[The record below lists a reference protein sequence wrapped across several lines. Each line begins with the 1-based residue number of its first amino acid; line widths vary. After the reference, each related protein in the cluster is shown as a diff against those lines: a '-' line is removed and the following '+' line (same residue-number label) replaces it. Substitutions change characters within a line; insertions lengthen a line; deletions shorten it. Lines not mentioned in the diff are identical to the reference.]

1 MAMAAVDP
9 TAPIRQ
15 TPGPLRESSM
25 SQPPRSNRPVL
36 DAGTTP
42 RAPSQEA
49 RLDQLLRRNG
59 GATTRPSVSAT
70 GSPLDALRERFRSD
84 LIPEFQNL
92 ADKYSEHG
100 IQLHLDIGEF
110 LRGGSEINIDIEFET
125 RGVRYSGI
133 VLPHQIAFQVTQF
146 TGQSAP
152 AVASG
157 PALRIRNL
165 TRRQFR
171 EFICERIAEVV
182 RYAVHHDRS
191 TKP

>member
-1 MAMAAVDP
+1 
-9 TAPIRQ
+9 
-15 TPGPLRESSM
+15 M
-25 SQPPRSNRPVL
+25 SQPSRSNRPVL

-42 RAPSQEA
+42 RPPSQEA
-49 RLDQLLRRNG
+49 RLDQLLHRHG
-59 GATTRPSVSAT
+59 GATTPVNPAVT
-70 GSPLDALRERFRSD
+70 GSPLDALRERFKSD
-84 LIPEFQNL
+84 LIPEFQAL

-110 LRGGSEINIDIEFET
+110 LRGGSELIIDVEFES

-133 VLPHQIAFQVTQF
+133 VLPHQIAFQVTQY
-146 TGQSAP
+146 TGQAAP

-157 PALRIRNL
+157 PALRIHNL

-182 RYAVHHDRS
+182 RYAVHHDRPA
-191 TKP
+191 KP